1 MLELALN
8 VFSVQSG
15 VHGFR
20 LVGEANTASAAF
32 CKSIGDSI
40 RRKHVGI
47 TLDQKRCV
55 VSILGDNVSINFT
68 QKPKEMEKIS
78 SVLRGSISVEDYGDG
93 EFSGCMVIGR

>member
-20 LVGEANTASAAF
+20 LVGEANTASADF

-47 TLDQKRCV
+47 TL
-55 VSILGDNVSINFT
+55 
-68 QKPKEMEKIS
+68 
-78 SVLRGSISVEDYGDG
+78 
-93 EFSGCMVIGR
+93 